1 MKSFMLFDGS
11 MLDENVSS
19 SSSVFGKV
27 QAEHE
32 DEYDDEDGF
41 QGRH

>member
-1 MKSFMLFDGS
+1 MKSFMLLDGS

-19 SSSVFGKV
+19 SFSSSSSFFGKV

-32 DEYDDEDGF
+32 DE
-41 QGRH
+41 